1 MRATTIKRRQL
12 SAAGR
17 IGFLREDG
25 GGVLVFVALALPVFL
40 MIAALVFDIGLARLH
55 HTRLQ
60 IAADA
65 AALAAARHPG
75 DIDAARGAAQTL
87 AGQNYPGSLRSADVT
102 FVHWDAEAGTAGPPD
117 PANDRAANA
126 VSVTTRR
133 DAGTTGLLPYVFG
146 GAISGLSGDGFT
158 LAAGSIALL
167 AAETGCSSGTG
178 IFADEGLTLGS
189 GSEYFGVC
197 LYGRRAVGVGQGV
210 ALDDATAVIA
220 PDLDLIDEPA
230 RGSHGVAATL
240 DLVLPGRVPG
250 QVAAARNAT
259 QPPDT
264 AADLYPSDTVVGRRA
279 NGTQNTPTG
288 GRRHLCSD
296 GTSNRPCADDDPF
309 THHVWNRSGN
319 GTVNVTLRNNTT
331 YRNLILETDGT
342 ITLQQGVTLEN
353 VTLWAGRDVVFGNNA
368 SFDGVRV
375 FAAGDV
381 SIGANNVVAGNTTIW
396 AGDDITVLSQSSTF
410 SDLTL
415 RSGGGVRFAGQGNDS
430 GGSTFT
436 RVTVYAAGDILID
449 SNVAVSGARIFGNR
463 RVAVADSRNDN
474 RSIVLGDAAGA
485 CPSVPGGFDSYVLAV
500 GEVSIGDN
508 ARVFATQIG
517 TATSLTLGRDVTF
530 LGSAAEA
537 GEGAEVG
544 AGSTVTGCPATS
556 DIGQV
561 DTTEVSGAAGGAGRA
576 VLVR

>member
-1 MRATTIKRRQL
+1 MGTTTIGLRPL
-12 SAAGR
+12 SAAGPG
-17 IGFLREDG
+17 GFLREEG

-102 FVHWDAEAGTAGPPD
+102 FVHWDEVAGTAGPPD

-133 DAGTTGLLPYVFG
+133 DAGSNGLLPHVFG
-146 GAISGLSGDGFT
+146 GAVAGLSGDGFT
-158 LAAGSIALL
+158 LAAESIALL

-178 IFADEGLTLGS
+178 IFADGRLDLGG

-197 LYGRRAVGVGQGV
+197 LYGRQAVGVGQGV

-220 PDLDLIDEPA
+220 PDLDRIDEPA

-240 DLVLPGRVPG
+240 DLVLPARVPG
-250 QVAAARNAT
+250 QVAAAGNAT
-259 QPPDT
+259 EPPDT
-264 AADLYPSDTVVGRRA
+264 AADLYPSDTVVGRRD
-279 NGTQNTPTG
+279 NGTQHAPTG
-288 GRRHLCSD
+288 QRPHLCSD
-296 GTSNRPCADDDPF
+296 GISNRPCAANDPF

-319 GTVNVTLRNNTT
+319 GTFNVTLRNNTT
-331 YRNLILETDGT
+331 YRNLIVETDGT
-342 ITLQQGVTLEN
+342 ITLGQGVTLEN
-353 VTLWAGRDVVFGNNA
+353 VTLWAGRDIVFGNNA
-368 SFDGVRV
+368 SLDGVRV
-375 FAAGDV
+375 FAARDV
-381 SIGANNVVAGNTTIW
+381 TIGANNVAVGNTTIW
-396 AGDDITVLSQSSTF
+396 AGGDITVLSQSSTF

-415 RSGGGVRFAGQGNDS
+415 RSGGAVQLAGRGNDS
-430 GGSTFT
+430 GGTTFT
-436 RVTVYAAGDILID
+436 RLTAYAAGDLLID
-449 SNVAVSGARIFGNR
+449 GNVAVSGARIFGNGL
-463 RVAVADSRNDN
+463 VTVADSPNGN
-474 RSIVLGDAAGA
+474 RSIVLGNAAGA
-485 CPSVPGGFDSYVLAV
+485 CPSVPGGFDSYVLALGAV
-500 GEVSIGDN
+500 NIGDN

-517 TATSLTLGRDVTF
+517 TATSLTLGLEVSF

-537 GEGAEVG
+537 ETRADVG
-544 AGSTVTGCPATS
+544 AGSRVTGCPATS
-556 DIGQV
+556 DFGQV
-561 DTTEVSGAAGGAGRA
+561 DTTEVSGAAGGGRA